1 MKAVVIAA
9 VALVLAGCESKE
21 EREAR
26 LVEAHCGN
34 CHLVPAP
41 ELLTRSL
48 WAESVLPRMGARLGL
63 NADLFL
69 QDIPG
74 VDLHTALNLLPAE
87 ALVTAKEWHA
97 IRDYYLTQAPATL
110 SFLESPPLDTTL
122 LLFVPER
129 IRVQTNHIPAA
140 TFVHI
145 DSGAIYFGYSRL
157 YTWKKNILAREE
169 TLPKPPSDFARL
181 KDGTRLLSLVGT
193 INPTDEPLGSIWRQ
207 ERNGA
212 WVSWVENLR
221 RPVDLQIADLRGNGT
236 QQIILSEFGNLT
248 GQLSVLEVTGTGTP
262 HKKQISAL
270 PGARKTV
277 ITDADGD
284 GLQDILA
291 LFAQGDE
298 QIIFFR
304 GDGKLGF
311 SPAVWLRFPPVYGS
325 SYFEFEDIN
334 ADRHRDLIVTHG
346 DNADHTVIKKPYHGI
361 RIYLNNGRNTFIED
375 FFYPLPGAT
384 QTATADYDED
394 GDQDIAAI
402 SFFPDYSTR
411 PNQSFVLLTQ
421 NQSSWRAA
429 TNSYS
434 TWGRWLVMDAGD
446 IDADHDTDL
455 VLGALNFNGGT
466 DRALFSNWVDEQSP
480 VLILRNSL
488 KTSSLP

>member
-1 MKAVVIAA
+1 
-9 VALVLAGCESKE
+9 
-21 EREAR
+21 
-26 LVEAHCGN
+26 
-34 CHLVPAP
+34 
-41 ELLTRSL
+41 
-48 WAESVLPRMGARLGL
+48 
-63 NADLFL
+63 
-69 QDIPG
+69 
-74 VDLHTALNLLPAE
+74 
-87 ALVTAKEWHA
+87 
-97 IRDYYLTQAPATL
+97 
-110 SFLESPPLDTTL
+110 
-122 LLFVPER
+122 
-129 IRVQTNHIPAA
+129 
-140 TFVHI
+140 
-145 DSGAIYFGYSRL
+145 
-157 YTWKKNILAREE
+157 
-169 TLPKPPSDFARL
+169 L

-193 INPTDEPLGSIWRQ
+193 LNPTDEPLGSIWRQ

-212 WVSWVENLR
+212 WVSWVENLK
-221 RPVDLQIADLRGNGT
+221 RPVDLQIADLRGNGME
-236 QQIILSEFGNLT
+236 QIILSEFGNLT

-311 SPAVWLRFPPVYGS
+311 SPTVWLRFPPVYGS

-334 ADRHRDLIVTHG
+334 ADRHRNLIVTHG

-361 RIYLNNGRNTFIED
+361 RMYLNNGSNTFIED
-375 FFYPLPGAT
+375 FFYPLPGAS

-394 GDQDIAAI
+394 GNQDIAAI